1 MKISRSTARKFV
13 PLLTFALAAAATGL
27 LATFALGS
35 QSPKPVES
43 TPELKL
49 VPPPPVS
56 KRRLKPRPYLII
68 KRWMDIGI
76 SFLLIVILAP
86 LMGLIALGIALDGK
100 GSPIVKQARVGA
112 RVRGKGGRF
121 SWETKSIT
129 LYKFRTNGAL
139 EDAEKARA
147 GVEGAKIRYLF
158 SRNSPLRPMDAFLHR
173 TRFDHLPTL
182 FNVLKGDISL
192 VGPRPATP
200 EEVEAYDEKQLRRL
214 EMPAGMTGWWQITK
228 PITKGSSVT
237 LEHMFERD
245 IWYVDN
251 KTLRRNCKI
260 LLLTPLVILLG
271 RMYYEYTH
279 AREAE

>member
-1 MKISRSTARKFV
+1 MKLSRSTAHKLV
-13 PLLTFALAAAATGL
+13 PVFTFALAIAASGL
-27 LATFALGS
+27 MATFVLGS
-35 QSPKPVES
+35 PNPKPVES
-43 TPELKL
+43 APELKL
-49 VPPPPVS
+49 VPPPPAT
-56 KRRLKPRPYLII
+56 KRRLKPRPYLIM

-76 SFLLIVILAP
+76 SSVLILLLAP

-129 LYKFRTNGAL
+129 LYKFRTNGTL
-139 EDAEKARA
+139 DDAEKAGA
-147 GVEGAKIRYLF
+147 GVESAKIRYLF
-158 SRNSPLRPMDAFLHR
+158 SRNSPLSPMDAFLHR

-200 EEVEAYDEKQLRRL
+200 EEVEAYTEKQLRRL

-228 PITKGSSVT
+228 PITKASSVT
-237 LEHMFERD
+237 LEHMYERD

-251 KTLRRNCKI
+251 KTLRRDVKI

-279 AREAE
+279 ARDTE

>member
-1 MKISRSTARKFV
+1 MKISRSTAHKFV
-13 PLLTFALAAAATGL
+13 PFLTFALAAAATGL

-43 TPELKL
+43 APALKL
-49 VPPPPVS
+49 VPPPPPAS
-56 KRRLKPRPYLII
+56 KRRLKPRPYLIV
-68 KRWMDIGI
+68 KRWMDISVSLG
-76 SFLLIVILAP
+76 LIVLLAP
-86 LMGLIALGIALDGK
+86 LMGVIALGIALDGK
-100 GSPIVKQARVGA
+100 GSPIVKQARVGS

-129 LYKFRTNGAL
+129 LYKFRTNQ
-139 EDAEKARA
+139 AEAA
-147 GVEGAKIRYLF
+147 TNNVESAKIRYLF
-158 SRNSPLRPMDAFLHR
+158 SRNSPLSPMDAFLHR
-173 TRFDHLPTL
+173 TRFDHLPML

-192 VGPRPATP
+192 VGPRPAEP
-200 EEVEAYDEKQLRRL
+200 EEVETYTDKQLRRL

-228 PITKGSSVT
+228 PITKPSSVT
-237 LEHMFERD
+237 LEHMIERD

-251 KTLRRNCKI
+251 KTLRRDGKI

-271 RMYYEYTH
+271 RLYYEFTH